1 MHRCMGSRRFFPRP
15 ERVVLL
21 QTRFHLRSSD
31 LSQRPSGIEV
41 GRKYTCSSEMSPT
54 SRRLPSDRSAQDGNL
69 QVRVIAIEHI
79 TRTLNSTPRWGST
92 TSRSGKR
99 KIKGWWVGKIKK
111 LLDGL
116 ARDRPWMYGP
126 KIKAARTKKSER

>member
-1 MHRCMGSRRFFPRP
+1 MGSRKLLPRP

-21 QTRFHLRSSD
+21 DSHFNLRSSD

-41 GRKYTCSSEMSPT
+41 GRKYTCSSELYST
-54 SRRLPSDRSAQDGNL
+54 GSRILTSDRSAQDGNL